1 MDSARGEA
9 VKAGL
14 ALTPIRSY
22 FLSHMNTG
30 TPLMSATLS
39 APGLSA
45 TVAELADLVAER
57 MAPATNLDVADEV
70 ERGLPLATVERI
82 AQSLAPD
89 DPNFVYR
96 FVPRATLARRRAKSG
111 GRLSTEESARV
122 VRVAAVWSLARQV
135 WHDEP
140 AARRFLFTPH
150 SLLNDRRP
158 IDMVLASEFGR
169 PLVEDILGGL
179 AYGTAV

>member
-14 ALTPIRSY
+14 AYPPIWTY
-22 FLSHMNTG
+22 FLSQMNTE
-30 TPLMSATLS
+30 TSTMSATLS
-39 APGLSA
+39 TPGLSA
-45 TVAELADLVAER
+45 TVAELADLVAAR
-57 MAPATNLDVADEV
+57 MAPATSMDVADEV

-82 AQSLAPD
+82 AQSLAPY

-111 GRLSTEESARV
+111 GKLSTEESARV

-135 WHDEP
+135 WHDEA